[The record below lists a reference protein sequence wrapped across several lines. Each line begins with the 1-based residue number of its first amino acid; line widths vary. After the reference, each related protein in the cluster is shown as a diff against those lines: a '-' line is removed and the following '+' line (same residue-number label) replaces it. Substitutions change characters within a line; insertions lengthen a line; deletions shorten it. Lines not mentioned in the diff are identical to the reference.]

1 MGFYRSRRP
10 GMLQGWQ
17 MDAAL
22 MMFQGYTD
30 DQIIEKILLP
40 RGSTMSELT
49 RSQKAYKR
57 DRLRRLRKDPI
68 FREYY
73 KSLITEW
80 SVHNVGPALNKLSE
94 QMMTA
99 KEPWLVNK
107 AINDILNRALPA
119 FESEDANTIKV
130 EIVGM
135 PELGSPESDDA

>member
-1 MGFYRSRRP
+1 MGCYRSRRP

-30 DQIIEKILLP
+30 DQIIEKVLLP
-40 RGSTMSELT
+40 RGTTLKDLT
-49 RSQKAYKR
+49 PNQKHGKR
-57 DRLRRLRKDPI
+57 DRLRRLRKDPV
-68 FREYY
+68 FRDYY

>member
-1 MGFYRSRRP
+1 
-10 GMLQGWQ
+10 MLQGWQ

-30 DQIIEKILLP
+30 DQIIEKVLLP
-40 RGSTMSELT
+40 RGTTMKDLT
-49 RSQKAYKR
+49 NNQKQGKR

-119 FESEDANTIKV
+119 FESEDANTVKV

>member
-1 MGFYRSRRP
+1 MGFYNSRRP

-30 DQIIEKILLP
+30 DQIIEKVLLP
-40 RGSTMSELT
+40 RGTAFDDLT
-49 RSQKAYKR
+49 PNQKHGKR

-68 FREYY
+68 FRDYY

>member
-1 MGFYRSRRP
+1 MGCYRSRRP

-40 RGSTMSELT
+40 RGSTMHELT